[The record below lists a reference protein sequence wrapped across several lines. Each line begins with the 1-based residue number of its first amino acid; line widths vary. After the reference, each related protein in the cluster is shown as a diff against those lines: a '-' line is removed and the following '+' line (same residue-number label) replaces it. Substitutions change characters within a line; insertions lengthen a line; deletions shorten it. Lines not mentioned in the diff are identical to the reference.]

1 MSHWITVGDAVSG
14 QLLGMAGAGLGL
26 RGLLGAASMGTIV
39 GGIVAGWLLIIAVMV
54 WRRPLGLA
62 AAGLMGLGVSL
73 YLGRQH
79 HPSAGSSAC
88 SVDDVFNCD
97 VVNRSEYSELFGL
110 PIAFLGAG
118 FYAASLFIGIML
130 ERHPKLHARGAHIV
144 AFGGVFAVLYSGF
157 LAWASSQLGSW
168 CLFCISLYGVNVL
181 LLVGGLLNAKRNPEP
196 FGQALMFGLLGKD
209 DRSIGSMLGAGAL
222 AVVLSMMWYRSLG
235 GTGPATTESGE
246 LDYAAM
252 MESVKGTLVVDGTEP
267 VLGDP
272 NAKYTL
278 VEFADF
284 ECPHCGKVAPE
295 LHKLVEANPDV
306 RVLFK
311 HYPLS
316 NLCNEAIS
324 NEFHKNAC
332 GAARAAECARLQGKF
347 WEMDRIMFMNQT
359 FLAPEDIKMMAGQ
372 VGLDLPVFEA
382 CVASPESELAV
393 RQDAAHGNQAG
404 VSGTPAMF
412 LSGLRGAGEF
422 VLVPGGSEDVAALVA
437 AHRKGASIPAPR

>member
-1 MSHWITVGDAVSG
+1 MSHWINVGDAVLSQSAG
-14 QLLGMAGAGLGL
+14 GAGLA
-26 RGLLGAASMGTIV
+26 GLLGAAGMGPIV
-39 GGIVAGWLLIIAVMV
+39 GGIVAGWLLIVALMV
-54 WRRPLGLA
+54 WRRPIGVA

-73 YLGRQH
+73 YLGKQH
-79 HPSAGSSAC
+79 HPSSGSSFC

-97 VVNRSEYSELFGL
+97 VVNRSEYSELFGV

-118 FYAASLFIGIML
+118 FYAACLFIGIML
-130 ERHPKLHARGAHIV
+130 EREPKHHARGAHLV
-144 AFGGVFAVLYSGF
+144 ALGGGLSVLYSGF
-157 LAWASSQLGSW
+157 LAWVSSQLGSW
-168 CLFCISLYGVNVL
+168 CLFCISLYGVNAL
-181 LLVGGLLNAKRNPEP
+181 LLVGGLLQAKRSEEP
-196 FGQALMFGLLGKD
+196 FGQALLFGLMGKD
-209 DRSIGSMLGAGAL
+209 DRSIGSMLGAGVL
-222 AVVLSMMWYRSLG
+222 AVVLSMMGYRSLG
-235 GTGPATTESGE
+235 GEGPATTADGSI
-246 LDYAAM
+246 DYAALM
-252 MESVKGTLVVDGTEP
+252 QTVKGNLVVDGTEP
-267 VLGDP
+267 ILGDP
-272 NAKYTL
+272 SAKYTV

-324 NEFHKNAC
+324 NEFHKDAC

-359 FLAPEDIKMMAGQ
+359 YLGPEDLKMMAGQ
-372 VGLDLPVFEA
+372 VGLDVPVYEA
-382 CVASPESELAV
+382 CMASPEAELAV

-412 LSGLRGAGEF
+412 VSGLRAAGEF
-422 VLVPGGSEDVAALVA
+422 VLVPGGTDDVAALVK
-437 AHRKGASIPAPR
+437 AHRAGKTIPAPAP